1 MNMVWSS
8 PLQIA
13 LSVYFLY
20 QQLGHAIWAGLA
32 VIILAVPLNFVITI
46 KMRGYQMDQMKNKDK
61 RVKLMNELLGGI
73 KVIKLYGWETSFINQ
88 VQDIRQ
94 KEEKVLRKSA
104 WMSAMMSFIW
114 TTVPFLTIAVA
125 FLTYTFMDGGQ
136 ILTSQIA
143 FVSLTLMNGLQF
155 QMTILPMLIVFLVQ
169 AGVSLQ
175 RVDKFMN
182 NEELDE
188 EAVQHDTDVKD
199 RILVKDGSFK
209 WGENEPTVLQE
220 VSFSVK
226 RGSLTAVVGTVGSGK
241 SSLLG
246 ACLGD
251 MVKISGSVNVT
262 GTTAYVPQQ
271 AW

>member
-1 MNMVWSS
+1 MIWSS

-13 LSVYFLY
+13 LSLYFLY
-20 QQLGHAIWAGLA
+20 QQLGNAIWAGMA

-46 KMRGYQMDQMKNKDK
+46 KMRGYQVSQMKNKDK

-73 KVIKLYGWETSFINQ
+73 KVIKLYGWEASFIDQ
-88 VQDIRQ
+88 VQEIRH

-104 WMSAMMSFIW
+104 WLSAIMSFIW

-125 FLTYTFMDGGQ
+125 FITFVFMDGGNT
-136 ILTSQIA
+136 LTSAKA

-155 QMTILPMLIVFLVQ
+155 QMTVLPMLIVFLVQ
-169 AGVSLQ
+169 AGVSMG
-175 RVDKFMN
+175 RVNKFMN

-188 EAVQHDTDVKD
+188 DNVQHDPEIKE
-199 RILVKDGSFK
+199 RIKIQNGSFK
-209 WGENEPTVLQE
+209 WGANEPTVLHDIN
-220 VSFSVK
+220 FSVK
-226 RGSLTAVVGTVGSGK
+226 RGSLTAVVGKVGAGK

-262 GTTAYVPQQ
+262 GSTAYVPQQ

>member
-1 MNMVWSS
+1 MVWSA

-32 VIILAVPLNFVITI
+32 VIILAVPLNFLITI
-46 KMRGYQMDQMKNKDK
+46 KLRGYQIEQMKNKDK

-73 KVIKLYGWETSFINQ
+73 KVIKLYGWETSFIDQ
-88 VQDIRQ
+88 VQDIRH
-94 KEEKVLRKSA
+94 KEEKVLRKTA
-104 WMSAMMSFIW
+104 WMNAIMSFIW

-125 FLTYTFMDGGQ
+125 FLTYIFMDGGNP
-136 ILTSQIA
+136 LTSEIA

-182 NEELDE
+182 NDELDE
-188 EAVQHDTDVKD
+188 EAVQHDPEVKE
-199 RILVKDGSFK
+199 RVKIENGSFK
-209 WGENEPTVLQE
+209 WGENEPVILE
-220 VSFSVK
+220 DINFSVK
-226 RGSLTAVVGTVGSGK
+226 KGSLTAVVGTVGSGK
-241 SSLLG
+241 SSLLSS
-246 ACLGD
+246 CLGD
-251 MVKISGSVNVT
+251 MVKVTGQVNVT
-262 GTTAYVPQQ
+262 GTSAYVPQQ